1 MDRQPHARQALHGNA
16 HRASPPWR
24 GVGIVA
30 FLLVITLLLSACAG
44 IPRPMDDAEERLAQA
59 QALEEAQ
66 EYQQAA
72 DLYLEIAQGLR
83 ATPRARVQLEAL
95 EILTREDAPQAQRN
109 RAGRL
114 LEEID
119 RRRLEGDEPARLDIL
134 AARLALL
141 EGDPGTALERLPEDP
156 RALPDRLA
164 RQALEVEARAHGHR
178 EDWIRAVDAWDALGA
193 RQPDD
198 DRRQQAFERLWAL
211 TQELDPGALEALRD
225 QADRAATRGWLD
237 LGHVART
244 TPPSP
249 RVLEDA
255 LDDWRE
261 RHRDH
266 PADPV
271 FLERLREQWAAYTRH
286 PDHVAV
292 LLPLTGRFGSSANAI
307 LEGIVAAYYDTPRE
321 ERTTLRVYDTGE
333 QADASWTQYEKAV
346 EAGASLVIGPLERSA
361 VNRFARESS
370 LPVPVLALNRAE
382 TRDSYPDNLYQ
393 FGLNPE
399 DEAVQAAERAVLDGH
414 HDAVVMVPRTELG
427 ERLHRAFED
436 RYEALGGLVRDVQFY
451 APEAT
456 DYSDTIIQGLQ
467 IRDTRPTHRR
477 RPSDDGRADRDAD
490 EPRYRGDVDVI
501 FLSGGPRQA
510 RLIRP
515 QLRYYQAGDL
525 PVIATSHIY
534 SGRPD
539 ARADAD
545 LNGIVFA
552 DIPWLLDQVNPRPE
566 LRETLNDQLSSTSQ
580 QLPRLVALG
589 FDALQVSSMVE
600 RLARQRGEYHQGL
613 TGRLHLDEQ
622 RRIIREL
629 NWARFIEGEPRV
641 IGIGDGL
648 INPLGD
654 AAW

>member
-1 MDRQPHARQALHGNA
+1 MDRQPHPGQALHGNTL
-16 HRASPPWR
+16 RASALWR
-24 GVGIVA
+24 GARTGTM
-30 FLLVITLLLSACAG
+30 LLVIMLLISACAG
-44 IPRPMDDAEERLAQA
+44 IPRSMDDAEDRLAQA

-95 EILTREDAPQAQRN
+95 EILTREDAPPAQRD
-109 RAGRL
+109 RAGQL

-119 RRRLEGDEPARLDIL
+119 ARRLEGDEPARLDIL
-134 AARLALL
+134 AARLAWL
-141 EGDPGTALERLPEDP
+141 EEDPDTALQRLPENP
-156 RALPDRLA
+156 GALPDHLA
-164 RQALEVEARAHGHR
+164 RQALEVEARAHAAR
-178 EDWIRAVDAWDALGA
+178 ADWIQAVNTWDTLGA
-193 RQPDD
+193 RQPDED
-198 DRRQQAFERLWAL
+198 HQQQIYERLWAL
-211 TQELDPGALEALRD
+211 IQERDRDTLEALRE
-225 QADRAATRGWLD
+225 QARSPATRGWLD
-237 LGHVART
+237 LGHVAQT

-249 RVLEDA
+249 RALERA
-255 LDDWRE
+255 LDAWRE
-261 RHRDH
+261 RHQDH
-266 PADPV
+266 PADPL
-271 FLERLREQWAAYTRH
+271 FLERLREQWAAYSRH

-321 ERTTLRVYDTGE
+321 ERTTLRVYDTGDQPE
-333 QADASWTQYEKAV
+333 ANWTQYEKAV

-382 TRDSYPDNLYQ
+382 TRDSYPDTLYQ

-399 DEAVQAAERAVLDGH
+399 DEAIQAAERAVLDGH
-414 HDAVVMVPRTELG
+414 QDAVVMVPRTELG
-427 ERLHRAFED
+427 DRLHRAFEA

-477 RPSDDGRADRDAD
+477 RPSQDGGADRD
-490 EPRYRGDVDVI
+490 EPRYRSDVDVI

-534 SGRPD
+534 SGHAD

-552 DIPWLLDQVNPRPE
+552 DIPWLLDHANPRPE
-566 LRETLNDQLSSTSQ
+566 LRETLDDQLSNISR

-589 FDALQVSSMVE
+589 FDALQVSSLVE
-600 RLARQRGEYHQGL
+600 HLARRPGEYHQGL

-641 IGIGDGL
+641 IGVGNAL